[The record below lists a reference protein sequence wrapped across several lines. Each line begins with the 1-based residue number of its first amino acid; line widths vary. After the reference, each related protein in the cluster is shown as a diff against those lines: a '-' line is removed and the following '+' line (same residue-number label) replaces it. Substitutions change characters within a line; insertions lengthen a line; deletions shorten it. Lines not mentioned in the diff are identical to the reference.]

1 MHVLVALDSFKG
13 SLSATAACD
22 LAAAAWRSACP
33 QADVSCLPMADGGEG
48 TAAALV
54 AACRGRWCE
63 CPGVAGPLP
72 GQRLHARYGWIDAAR
87 TAIVEMAE
95 ASGLT
100 LVPEDR
106 RRPDLT
112 TTRGTGELLAAAL
125 QQGAARLLLTLGGSA
140 THDGGTG
147 AAAALGWR
155 FLDALGRD
163 LPPGGAALCRLARIV
178 PPPNGRLAVP
188 VEALCDVDNPLTGPR
203 GAAAV
208 YAPQKGASPEMVRV
222 LEEALQRLAERWRA
236 DLGLD
241 LEAMPGAGAAGGFGG
256 GAVAFLG
263 ARLTPGV
270 EAVAAVNGLP
280 ARLRQA
286 DWVLTGEG
294 RFDEQ
299 SLQGKVV
306 SGVLRH
312 AASAGTRVAV
322 VAGSVT
328 LPEARW
334 RAAGVAAVEACAPPG
349 LALAEA
355 MRRAPGL
362 LQAAVTRL
370 AQRTAR
376 QAG

>member
-1 MHVLVALDSFKG
+1 M
-13 SLSATAACD
+13 
-22 LAAAAWRSACP
+22 
-33 QADVSCLPMADGGEG
+33 
-48 TAAALV
+48 
-54 AACRGRWCE
+54 
-63 CPGVAGPLP
+63 
-72 GQRLHARYGWIDAAR
+72 
-87 TAIVEMAE
+87 
-95 ASGLT
+95 
-100 LVPEDR
+100 
-106 RRPDLT
+106 
-112 TTRGTGELLAAAL
+112 
-125 QQGAARLLLTLGGSA
+125 
-140 THDGGTG
+140 
-147 AAAALGWR
+147 
-155 FLDALGRD
+155 
-163 LPPGGAALCRLARIV
+163 
-178 PPPNGRLAVP
+178 P
-188 VEALCDVDNPLTGPR
+188 VEALCDVDSPLTGPR

-236 DLGLD
+236 DLGGD
-241 LEAMPGAGAAGGFGG
+241 LEAMPGAGEAGGFGA

-280 ARLRQA
+280 ARLRQV

-322 VAGSVT
+322 VAGTVT
-328 LPEARW
+328 LPPERW
-334 RAAGVAAVEACAPPG
+334 RAAGVAAVEACAPPEIT
-349 LALAEA
+349 LAEA
-355 MRRAPGL
+355 MRRAPEL

-370 AQRTAR
+370 AERNAR

>member
-1 MHVLVALDSFKG
+1 
-13 SLSATAACD
+13 
-22 LAAAAWRSACP
+22 
-33 QADVSCLPMADGGEG
+33 
-48 TAAALV
+48 
-54 AACRGRWCE
+54 
-63 CPGVAGPLP
+63 
-72 GQRLHARYGWIDAAR
+72 
-87 TAIVEMAE
+87 
-95 ASGLT
+95 
-100 LVPEDR
+100 
-106 RRPDLT
+106 RPDLT

-125 QQGAARLLLTLGGSA
+125 RHGAARLLLTLGGSA

-155 FLDALGRD
+155 FLDAGGRD

-178 PPPNGRLAVP
+178 PPPKGRPAVP

-241 LEAMPGAGAAGGFGG
+241 LEAMPGAGAAGGFGA

-280 ARLRQA
+280 VRLRQV

-312 AASAGTRVAV
+312 AAAAGTRVAV
-322 VAGSVT
+322 VAGSVA
-328 LPEARW
+328 LPPERW
-334 RAAGVAAVEACAPPG
+334 RAAGVAAVEACAPAG
-349 LALAEA
+349 ITLAEA
-355 MRRAPGL
+355 MRRAPEL
-362 LQAAVTRL
+362 LQAAVARL
-370 AQRTAR
+370 AERSAR